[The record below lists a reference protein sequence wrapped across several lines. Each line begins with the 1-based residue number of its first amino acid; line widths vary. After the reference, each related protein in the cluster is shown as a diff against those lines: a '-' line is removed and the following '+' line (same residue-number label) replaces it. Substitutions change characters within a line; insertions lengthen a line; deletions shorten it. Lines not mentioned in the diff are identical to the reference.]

1 MSAEDAKYIDA
12 LKKDWV
18 DRVLKIDTVVENDLR
33 STSDEAVR
41 TFGRKSFLD
50 KIIDNGSPDS
60 NF

>member
-1 MSAEDAKYIDA
+1 MSAEDANYIDA

-33 STSDEAVR
+33 STSDEAVK
-41 TFGRKSFLD
+41 TLGRKSLLD